1 MGTEN
6 SVIESI
12 EYTEEEIQ
20 KRIKILGKQISSDYD
35 DELILI
41 PILKGGLNFAY
52 DLMKHIENDI
62 SIDFIKSKSYSL
74 SRKITSPN
82 IQYNPSINIK
92 DKDVILVDDFVDT
105 GETLL
110 KLYSHLKVYEPRSIK
125 IAAVIIKPDNPKISQ
140 IEKYFLWN
148 EKPKGFLVGYG
159 LDYDE
164 KYRNIPYIGFL
175 KKELFEK

>member
-6 SVIESI
+6 KIIESI
-12 EYTEEEIQ
+12 KYSEKDIQ
-20 KRIKILGKQISSDYD
+20 QRIIKLGKDISSDYE
-35 DELILI
+35 DEIILI

-52 DLMKHIENDI
+52 DLMKHIENDV

-74 SRKITSPN
+74 SRKINSPN
-82 IQYNPSINIK
+82 IAYNPTIDIK

-110 KLYSHLKVYEPRSIK
+110 KLYNHLKTYNPRSIK
-125 IAAVIIKPDNPKISQ
+125 IAAVIIKPNNPKIKD

-148 EKPKGFLVGYG
+148 EDPQGFLVGYG

-164 KYRNIPYIGFL
+164 KYRNIPYIGIL
-175 KKELFEK
+175 KKELFE

>member
-6 SVIESI
+6 NIIESI
-12 EYTEEEIQ
+12 KYTEEQIQ
-20 KRIKILGKQISSDYD
+20 GRIKELGKKISSDYD
-35 DELILI
+35 EEVILI

-52 DLMKHIENDI
+52 DLMKYIENDI
-62 SIDFIKSKSYSL
+62 SIDLIKSKSYSL

-82 IQYNPSINIK
+82 ITYNPSINIK
-92 DKDVILVDDFVDT
+92 GKDVILVDDFVDT

-110 KLYSHLKVYEPRSIK
+110 KLYNHLMEYQPKSIK
-125 IAAVIIKPDNPKISQ
+125 IAAVIIKPDNQKIEH
-140 IEKYFLWN
+140 IERYFLWN
-148 EKPKGFLVGYG
+148 EDPGGFLVGYG

-164 KYRNIPYIGFL
+164 KYRNIPYIGIL